1 MVPQAGQLNW
11 ITSAIGGS
19 WNARASCQIGSD
31 LSIFVTA
38 SRNFNLSE
46 KPLELPPSGND
57 NAARHVRKI
66 IHIDMDCFY
75 AAIEE
80 RENPALRG
88 KPVGVGGSERRGV
101 LTTANYEARKYGCR
115 SAMPVFKALELCPH
129 LILVPVQFDL
139 YRAVSSQIR
148 SIFSR
153 FTDLIEPLSLD
164 EAYLDVSHLQTDGA
178 AIAREIRAQIFEE
191 TRLTASAGIAP
202 NKLIAK
208 IASDWHKPNGQ
219 KQVREDEIPAFMA
232 ALPVG
237 RIWGVG
243 KKMREKL
250 SALGIETCADLQALD
265 QIELARRFGKW
276 GIELWQLCRG
286 IDDRPVSSDRTR
298 KSVSSETTFRENIET
313 LPALLSP
320 DARHDRRA
328 AGGPREIPCRPRHP
342 LARRET
348 QVRRL
353 RPDHRGEGRA
363 YRGPRHLRGTS
374 HRGLETRKQPRRP
387 FVRRGRPF
395 RGSQGNR
402 AAGVLLLVFSGAQG
416 RDRHSGRSG
425 G

>member
-1 MVPQAGQLNW
+1 
-11 ITSAIGGS
+11 
-19 WNARASCQIGSD
+19 
-31 LSIFVTA
+31 
-38 SRNFNLSE
+38 
-46 KPLELPPSGND
+46 
-57 NAARHVRKI
+57 VRKI

-80 RENPALRG
+80 REKPALRG

-148 SIFSR
+148 SILSR

-178 AIAREIRAQIFEE
+178 AIAREIRAQILEE

-219 KQVREDEIPAFMA
+219 KQVSVDEIPAFMA

-250 SALGIETCADLQALD
+250 SALGIESCADLQALD

-286 IDDRPVSSDRTR
+286 IDDRPVSADRTR
-298 KSVSSETTFRENIET
+298 KSVSRETTFRENIET

-320 DARHDRRA
+320 MHGMIAGLREDLAKSHADRVIRA
-328 AGGPREIPCRPRHP
+328 LVVKLKFADFDRTTAEKAGHVVEPAIFEELLTEAWKRGNNR
-342 LARRET
+342 T
-348 QVRRL
+348 VRLLGVGVRFAD
-353 RPDHRGEGRA
+353 PKEVEQ
-363 YRGPRHLRGTS
+363 
-374 HRGLETRKQPRRP
+374 LE
-387 FVRRGRPF
+387 FFG
-395 RGSQGNR
+395 
-402 AAGVLLLVFSGAQG
+402 
-416 RDRHSGRSG
+416 
-425 G
+425 